1 MSTHRSDPLGWRLSP
16 YEGNEE
22 QPHQAIF
29 RHWVKSGERDDYAWV
44 DISPPL
50 LPHEIGVP
58 GGLERVIVAPR
69 QQGVHLDRAI
79 SQWPVH
85 VYLLS
90 APADLGDASD
100 LPADALK
107 IKAWALLDEE
117 L

>member
-1 MSTHRSDPLGWRLSP
+1 
-16 YEGNEE
+16 
-22 QPHQAIF
+22 
-29 RHWVKSGERDDYAWV
+29 
-44 DISPPL
+44 L